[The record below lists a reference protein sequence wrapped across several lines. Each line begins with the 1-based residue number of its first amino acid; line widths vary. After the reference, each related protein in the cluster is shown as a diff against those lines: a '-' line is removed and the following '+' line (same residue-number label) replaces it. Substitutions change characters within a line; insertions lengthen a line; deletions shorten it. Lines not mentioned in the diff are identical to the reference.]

1 MGSIILDIEKL
12 NNFFVNPDNRNSW
25 ENKEIEKFIQRAF
38 LIGKDK
44 TVEDVFEKELGLI
57 SLQFDHYEFFKL
69 SKNKNAVQF
78 FNKYIKEKEDF
89 DDVLFDLA
97 ENNYSEFYWL
107 YDDNYHPPIER
118 PKLEIS
124 ASEPEPIENSNAIFK
139 NIYEKEDQPISEVVP
154 IITEIEAKIEFTR
167 QILYQLELKRDT
179 GQENLLNDNVK
190 NLIQSHIYKRM
201 KEGVYPEELSYWE
214 KLLNSTSAQIEEA
227 NVFFND
233 DYNRTREFFERT
245 LSDLENLKDQILN
258 IDLNEFGVDK
268 NFSSNLNERFDDS
281 FSVEMSSVY
290 PGSYDFEE
298 EIPETLEE
306 TLVRLTRKINITITK
321 DLFVNTFAMD
331 RFFTYDKDI
340 TKMKSDVLPIIEE
353 WEEE

>member
-12 NNFFVNPDNRNSW
+12 NNFFVNPDNQNSW
-25 ENKEIEKFIQRAF
+25 ENEEIEKFIKRAF

-44 TVEDVFEKELGLI
+44 TIEDVFEKDLGLI

-78 FNKYIKEKEDF
+78 FNNFIKEKEDF

-97 ENNYSEFYWL
+97 ENNYNDFYWL
-107 YDDNYHPPIER
+107 YNDNYHPPIER

-124 ASEPEPIENSNAIFK
+124 ASASESFESRNTIAENFSQR
-139 NIYEKEDQPISEVVP
+139 EDETQSDIKP
-154 IITEIEAKIEFTR
+154 IIKEIESKIEFVEG
-167 QILYQLELKRDT
+167 ILYQLKLKRDM
-179 GQENLLNDNVK
+179 GQENLLNDNIK

-201 KEGVYPEELSYWE
+201 KEGGYPEELSYWE
-214 KLLNSTSAQIEEA
+214 DLLKTTSVQVEEA
-227 NVFFND
+227 NDFFND
-233 DYNRTREFFERT
+233 DYRRTREFFERT

-268 NFSSNLNERFDDS
+268 NFSSNLNERNDDS

-298 EIPETLEE
+298 ETLETIEE
-306 TLVRLTRKINITITK
+306 TLSRLTRKINITINK

>member
-1 MGSIILDIEKL
+1 MGSIILDIQKL
-12 NNFFVNPDNRNSW
+12 NNFFVNPDNQNSW
-25 ENKEIEKFIQRAF
+25 ENEEIEKFIKRAF

-44 TVEDVFEKELGLI
+44 TIEDVFEKDLGLI

-78 FNKYIKEKEDF
+78 FNKFIKEKEDF

-97 ENNYSEFYWL
+97 ENNYNDFYWL
-107 YDDNYHPPIER
+107 YNDNYHPPIER

-124 ASEPEPIENSNAIFK
+124 ASSSESFESRNTIVENFSQR
-139 NIYEKEDQPISEVVP
+139 EDEIQSDIKP
-154 IITEIEAKIEFTR
+154 IIKEIEAKIEFVEG
-167 QILYQLELKRDT
+167 ILYQLKLKRDM

-201 KEGVYPEELSYWE
+201 KEGSYPEEISYWE

-227 NVFFND
+227 YNFFND
-233 DYNRTREFFERT
+233 DYSRTREFFERT
-245 LSDLENLKDQILN
+245 LSDLENLKDQLLN

-268 NFSSNLNERFDDS
+268 NFSSDLNEIYDDS

-298 EIPETLEE
+298 EIPETIEE
-306 TLVRLTRKINITITK
+306 TLDRLTRKINITINK

-340 TKMKSDVLPIIEE
+340 TKIKSDVLPIIEE

>member
-12 NNFFVNPDNRNSW
+12 NNFFVDPERGNSW
-25 ENKEIEKFIQRAF
+25 ENEVIEKFIKRAF

-44 TVEDVFEKELGLI
+44 TIEDVFEKDLGLI

-78 FNKYIKEKEDF
+78 FNKFIKEKEDF

-97 ENNYSEFYWL
+97 ENNYNDFYWL
-107 YDDNYHPPIER
+107 YNDNYHPPIER
-118 PKLEIS
+118 PKLEIPAS
-124 ASEPEPIENSNAIFK
+124 ASESFESRNTIVENFSQREDETQSDIKPILE
-139 NIYEKEDQPISEVVP
+139 
-154 IITEIEAKIEFTR
+154 EIESKIEFV
-167 QILYQLELKRDT
+167 QGILNQLELKRDM
-179 GQENLLNDNVK
+179 GQENLLNDNITS
-190 NLIQSHIYKRM
+190 LIQSHIYKRM
-201 KEGVYPEELSYWE
+201 KEGAYPEELSYWE
-214 KLLNSTSAQIEEA
+214 NLLNSTSAQIEEA
-227 NVFFND
+227 NDFFND
-233 DYNRTREFFERT
+233 DYNRTREFFEKT

-268 NFSSNLNERFDDS
+268 NFSSNLNERSDDS

-298 EIPETLEE
+298 ETPETIEE
-306 TLVRLTRKINITITK
+306 TLRRLTRKINITINK

>member
-12 NNFFVNPDNRNSW
+12 NNFFVNLDNRNSW
-25 ENKEIEKFIQRAF
+25 ENKEIEKFIKRAF

-97 ENNYSEFYWL
+97 ENNYNEFYWL

-139 NIYEKEDQPISEVVP
+139 NIYEKEDQPISEVVT

-190 NLIQSHIYKRM
+190 NLIQSHIYKKI
-201 KEGVYPEELSYWE
+201 KEGANQKEINHWE
-214 KLLNSTSAQIEEA
+214 SLLNDASKQIDEA
-227 NVFFND
+227 NKFFNE
-233 DYNRTREFFERT
+233 DYSRTADYFQKT
-245 LSDLENLKDQILN
+245 LSDLQILKDNILN
-258 IDLNEFGVDK
+258 IDFNDFESDT
-268 NFSSNLNERFDDS
+268 NFSSSLNEKFEDS
-281 FSVEMSSVY
+281 FSLEMSSVY

-298 EIPETLEE
+298 EIPETVEE
-306 TLVRLTRKINITITK
+306 TLNRLTKKINITINK
-321 DLFVNTFAMD
+321 DLFVNSFAIE
-331 RFFTYDKDI
+331 RFFDYYKDI
-340 TKMKSDVLPIIEE
+340 RKIKSDVLPIIEE
-353 WEEE
+353 WKEE

>member
-1 MGSIILDIEKL
+1 MGSIILDIQKL
-12 NNFFVNPDNRNSW
+12 NNFFVNPDNQNSW
-25 ENKEIEKFIQRAF
+25 ENEEIEKFIKRAF

-44 TVEDVFEKELGLI
+44 TIEDVFEKDLGLI

-78 FNKYIKEKEDF
+78 FNKFIKEKEDF

-97 ENNYSEFYWL
+97 ENNYNDFYWL
-107 YDDNYHPPIER
+107 YNDNYHPPIER

-124 ASEPEPIENSNAIFK
+124 ASVSESFESRNTIVENFSQR
-139 NIYEKEDQPISEVVP
+139 EDETQSDIKP
-154 IITEIEAKIEFTR
+154 IIKEIESKIEFVEG
-167 QILYQLELKRDT
+167 ILYQLKFKRDM
-179 GQENLLNDNVK
+179 GQENLLNDNIK

-201 KEGVYPEELSYWE
+201 KEGSYPEEISYWE

-227 NVFFND
+227 DNFFND
-233 DYNRTREFFERT
+233 DYSRTREFFERT
-245 LSDLENLKDQILN
+245 LSDLENLKYQILN
-258 IDLNEFGVDK
+258 IDLNEFGADQ
-268 NFSSNLNERFDDS
+268 NFSSNLNEIYDDS

-298 EIPETLEE
+298 EIPETIEE
-306 TLVRLTRKINITITK
+306 TLDRLTRKINITINK

>member
-1 MGSIILDIEKL
+1 MGSIILDIQKL
-12 NNFFVNPDNRNSW
+12 NNFFVNPDNQNSW
-25 ENKEIEKFIQRAF
+25 ENQEIEKFIKRAF

-44 TVEDVFEKELGLI
+44 TIEDVFEKDLGLI

-78 FNKYIKEKEDF
+78 FNKFIKEKEDF

-97 ENNYSEFYWL
+97 ENNYNDFYWL
-107 YDDNYHPPIER
+107 YNDNYHPPIER

-124 ASEPEPIENSNAIFK
+124 ASVSESFESRNTIVENFSQR
-139 NIYEKEDQPISEVVP
+139 EDETQSDIKP
-154 IITEIEAKIEFTR
+154 IIKEIESKIEFVEG
-167 QILYQLELKRDT
+167 ILYQLKLKRDM
-179 GQENLLNDNVK
+179 GQENLLNDNIK

-201 KEGVYPEELSYWE
+201 KDGSYPEEISYWE
-214 KLLNSTSAQIEEA
+214 KLLNSASAQIEEA
-227 NVFFND
+227 NDFFNN
-233 DYNRTREFFERT
+233 DYSRTREFFERT
-245 LSDLENLKDQILN
+245 LSDLENLKYQILN
-258 IDLNEFGVDK
+258 IDLKEYGADK
-268 NFSSNLNERFDDS
+268 NFSSNLNEIYDDS

-298 EIPETLEE
+298 EIPETIEE
-306 TLVRLTRKINITITK
+306 TLDRLTRKINITINK

>member
-12 NNFFVNPDNRNSW
+12 NNFFVNPDNQNSW
-25 ENKEIEKFIQRAF
+25 ENEEIEKFIKRAF

-44 TVEDVFEKELGLI
+44 TIEDVFEKELGLI

-78 FNKYIKEKEDF
+78 FNKFIREKEDF

-97 ENNYSEFYWL
+97 ENNYNDFYWL
-107 YDDNYHPPIER
+107 YNDNYHPPIER

-124 ASEPEPIENSNAIFK
+124 VSASESFESRNTIVENFSQR
-139 NIYEKEDQPISEVVP
+139 EDETHSDIKP
-154 IITEIEAKIEFTR
+154 IIKEIESKIEFVEG
-167 QILYQLELKRDT
+167 ILYQLKLKRDM
-179 GQENLLNDNVK
+179 GQENLLNDNIK

-201 KEGVYPEELSYWE
+201 KDGSYPEEISYWE
-214 KLLNSTSAQIEEA
+214 KLLNSASAQIEEA
-227 NVFFND
+227 NDFFNND
-233 DYNRTREFFERT
+233 HSRTREFFERT
-245 LSDLENLKDQILN
+245 LSDLENLKYQILN

-268 NFSSNLNERFDDS
+268 NFSSNLNEIYDDS

-298 EIPETLEE
+298 EIPETIEE
-306 TLVRLTRKINITITK
+306 TLDRLTRKINITINK

>member
-12 NNFFVNPDNRNSW
+12 NNFFVNPDNQNSW
-25 ENKEIEKFIQRAF
+25 ENEEIEKFIKRAF

-44 TVEDVFEKELGLI
+44 TIEDVFEKDLGLI

-78 FNKYIKEKEDF
+78 FNKFIKEKEDF

-97 ENNYSEFYWL
+97 ENNYNDFYWL
-107 YDDNYHPPIER
+107 YTDNYHPPIER

-124 ASEPEPIENSNAIFK
+124 AS
-139 NIYEKEDQPISEVVP
+139 ISEPFESRNTIVENFSQREDETQSDIKP
-154 IITEIEAKIEFTR
+154 ILEEIESKIEFV
-167 QILYQLELKRDT
+167 QGILNQLELKRDM
-179 GQENLLNDNVK
+179 GQENLLNDNIK

-201 KEGVYPEELSYWE
+201 KDGSYPEEISYWE
-214 KLLNSTSAQIEEA
+214 KLLNSASAQIEEA
-227 NVFFND
+227 NDFFNND
-233 DYNRTREFFERT
+233 HSRTREFFERT
-245 LSDLENLKDQILN
+245 LSDLENLKYQILN

-268 NFSSNLNERFDDS
+268 NFSSNLNEIYDDS

-298 EIPETLEE
+298 EIPETIEE
-306 TLVRLTRKINITITK
+306 TLDRLTRKINITINK

-331 RFFTYDKDI
+331 RFFTYDNDI

>member
-1 MGSIILDIEKL
+1 MGSIILDIQKL
-12 NNFFVNPDNRNSW
+12 NNFFVNPDNQNSW
-25 ENKEIEKFIQRAF
+25 ENQEIEKFIKRAF

-44 TVEDVFEKELGLI
+44 TIEDVFEKDLGLI

-78 FNKYIKEKEDF
+78 FNKFIKEKEDF

-97 ENNYSEFYWL
+97 ENNYNDFYWL
-107 YDDNYHPPIER
+107 YNDNYHPPIER

-124 ASEPEPIENSNAIFK
+124 ASASESFESRNTIAENFSQR
-139 NIYEKEDQPISEVVP
+139 EDETQSDIKP
-154 IITEIEAKIEFTR
+154 IIKEIESKIEFVEG
-167 QILYQLELKRDT
+167 ILYQLKLKRDM
-179 GQENLLNDNVK
+179 GQENLLNDNLK

-201 KEGVYPEELSYWE
+201 KEGSYPEEISYWE

-227 NVFFND
+227 NDFFNN
-233 DYNRTREFFERT
+233 DYSRTREFFERT
-245 LSDLENLKDQILN
+245 LSDLENLKYQILN
-258 IDLNEFGVDK
+258 IDLNEFGADK
-268 NFSSNLNERFDDS
+268 NFSSNLNEIYDDS

-298 EIPETLEE
+298 EIPETIEE
-306 TLVRLTRKINITITK
+306 TLDRLTRKINITINK

-340 TKMKSDVLPIIEE
+340 TKMKSEVLPIIEE

>member
-1 MGSIILDIEKL
+1 MGSIILDIQKL
-12 NNFFVNPDNRNSW
+12 NNFFVNPDNQNSW
-25 ENKEIEKFIQRAF
+25 ENEEIEKFIKRAF

-44 TVEDVFEKELGLI
+44 TIEDVFEKDLGLI

-78 FNKYIKEKEDF
+78 FNNFIKEKEDF

-97 ENNYSEFYWL
+97 ENNYNDFYWL
-107 YDDNYHPPIER
+107 YNDNYHPPIER

-124 ASEPEPIENSNAIFK
+124 ASASESFESRNTILENFSQR
-139 NIYEKEDQPISEVVP
+139 EDEIQSDIKP
-154 IITEIEAKIEFTR
+154 IIEEIEAKIEFVEG
-167 QILYQLELKRDT
+167 ILYQLKLKRDM
-179 GQENLLNDNVK
+179 GQENLLNDNLK

-201 KEGVYPEELSYWE
+201 KEGGYPEEISYWE
-214 KLLNSTSAQIEEA
+214 NLLKTTSEQIEEA
-227 NVFFND
+227 NDFFNN
-233 DYNRTREFFERT
+233 DYSRTREFFERT
-245 LSDLENLKDQILN
+245 LSDLENLKYQILN
-258 IDLNEFGVDK
+258 IDLNEFGADK
-268 NFSSNLNERFDDS
+268 NFSSNLNEIYDDS

-298 EIPETLEE
+298 EIPETIEE
-306 TLVRLTRKINITITK
+306 TLDRLTRKINITINK

-340 TKMKSDVLPIIEE
+340 TKMKSEVLPIIEE

>member
-12 NNFFVNPDNRNSW
+12 NNFFVNPDNKNSW
-25 ENKEIEKFIQRAF
+25 ENEEIEKFIKRAF

-44 TVEDVFEKELGLI
+44 TIEDVFEKELGLI

-78 FNKYIKEKEDF
+78 FNKFIREKEDF

-97 ENNYSEFYWL
+97 ENNYNDFYWL
-107 YDDNYHPPIER
+107 YNDNYHPPIER

-124 ASEPEPIENSNAIFK
+124 ASASESFESRNTILENFSQR
-139 NIYEKEDQPISEVVP
+139 EDEIQSDIKP
-154 IITEIEAKIEFTR
+154 IIKEIEAKIEFVEE
-167 QILYQLELKRDT
+167 ILYQLKSKRDM
-179 GQENLLNDNVK
+179 GQENLLNDNIK

-201 KEGVYPEELSYWE
+201 KEGSYPEEISYWE

-227 NVFFND
+227 DNFFND
-233 DYNRTREFFERT
+233 DYSRTREFFERT
-245 LSDLENLKDQILN
+245 LSDLENLKYQILN
-258 IDLNEFGVDK
+258 IDLNEFGADK
-268 NFSSNLNERFDDS
+268 NFSSNLNEIYDDS

-298 EIPETLEE
+298 EIPETIEE
-306 TLVRLTRKINITITK
+306 TLDRLTRKINITINK

-340 TKMKSDVLPIIEE
+340 TKMKSEVLPIIEE

>member
-1 MGSIILDIEKL
+1 MGSIILDIQKL
-12 NNFFVNPDNRNSW
+12 NNFFVNPDNQNSW
-25 ENKEIEKFIQRAF
+25 ENQEIEKFIKRAF

-44 TVEDVFEKELGLI
+44 TIEDVFEKDLGLI

-78 FNKYIKEKEDF
+78 FNKFIKEKEDF

-97 ENNYSEFYWL
+97 ENNYNDFYWL
-107 YDDNYHPPIER
+107 YNDNYHPPIER

-124 ASEPEPIENSNAIFK
+124 ASVSESFESRNTIVENFSQR
-139 NIYEKEDQPISEVVP
+139 EDETQSDIKP
-154 IITEIEAKIEFTR
+154 IIKEIESKIEFVEG
-167 QILYQLELKRDT
+167 ILYQLKLKRDM
-179 GQENLLNDNVK
+179 GQENLLNDNIK

-201 KEGVYPEELSYWE
+201 KDGSYPEEISYWE
-214 KLLNSTSAQIEEA
+214 KLLNSASAQIEEA
-227 NVFFND
+227 NDFFNND
-233 DYNRTREFFERT
+233 HSRTREFFERT
-245 LSDLENLKDQILN
+245 LSDLENLKYQILN

-268 NFSSNLNERFDDS
+268 NFSSNLNEIYDDS

-298 EIPETLEE
+298 EIPETIEE
-306 TLVRLTRKINITITK
+306 TLDRLTRKINITINK

-340 TKMKSDVLPIIEE
+340 TKMKSEVLPIIEE

>member
-1 MGSIILDIEKL
+1 MGSIILDIQKL
-12 NNFFVNPDNRNSW
+12 NNFFVNPDNQSSW
-25 ENKEIEKFIQRAF
+25 ENQEIEKFIKRAF

-44 TVEDVFEKELGLI
+44 TIEDVFEKDLGLI

-78 FNKYIKEKEDF
+78 FNKFIKEKEDF

-97 ENNYSEFYWL
+97 ENNYNDFYWL
-107 YDDNYHPPIER
+107 YNDNYHPPIER

-124 ASEPEPIENSNAIFK
+124 ASASESFESRNTIVENFSQR
-139 NIYEKEDQPISEVVP
+139 EDETQSDIKP
-154 IITEIEAKIEFTR
+154 IIKEIESKIEFVEG
-167 QILYQLELKRDT
+167 ILYQLKFKRDM
-179 GQENLLNDNVK
+179 GQENLLNDNIK

-201 KEGVYPEELSYWE
+201 KDGSYPEEISYWE
-214 KLLNSTSAQIEEA
+214 KLLNSASAQIEEA
-227 NVFFND
+227 NDFFNND
-233 DYNRTREFFERT
+233 HSRTREFFERT
-245 LSDLENLKDQILN
+245 LSDLENLKYQILN

-268 NFSSNLNERFDDS
+268 NFSSNLNEIYDDS

-298 EIPETLEE
+298 EIPETIEE
-306 TLVRLTRKINITITK
+306 TLDRLTRKINITINK

-340 TKMKSDVLPIIEE
+340 TKIKSDVLPIIEE
-353 WEEE
+353 WEQE

>member
-12 NNFFVNPDNRNSW
+12 NNFFVNPDNQNSW
-25 ENKEIEKFIQRAF
+25 ENEEIEKFIKRAF

-44 TVEDVFEKELGLI
+44 TIEDVFEKDLGLI

-78 FNKYIKEKEDF
+78 FNNFIKEKEDF

-97 ENNYSEFYWL
+97 ENNYNDFYWL
-107 YDDNYHPPIER
+107 YNDNYHPPIER
-118 PKLEIS
+118 LKLEIS
-124 ASEPEPIENSNAIFK
+124 ASTSESFESRNTIVENFSQREDEPQSDIKPIMK
-139 NIYEKEDQPISEVVP
+139 
-154 IITEIEAKIEFTR
+154 EIEAKIEFVEG
-167 QILYQLELKRDT
+167 ILYQLKLKRDM
-179 GQENLLNDNVK
+179 GQENLLNDNLK

-201 KEGVYPEELSYWE
+201 KEGSYPEETSFWE

-227 NVFFND
+227 NDFFNN
-233 DYNRTREFFERT
+233 DYSRTREFFERT
-245 LSDLENLKDQILN
+245 LSDLENLKYQILN
-258 IDLNEFGVDK
+258 IDLNEFGDDK
-268 NFSSNLNERFDDS
+268 NFSLNLNEIYDDS

-298 EIPETLEE
+298 EIPETIEE
-306 TLVRLTRKINITITK
+306 TLDRLTRKINITINK

-340 TKMKSDVLPIIEE
+340 TKMKSEVLPIIEE

>member
-12 NNFFVNPDNRNSW
+12 NNFFVNTDNRNSW
-25 ENKEIEKFIQRAF
+25 ENKEIEKFIKRAF

-44 TVEDVFEKELGLI
+44 TVEDVFKKELGLI

-97 ENNYSEFYWL
+97 ENNYNEFYWL

-118 PKLEIS
+118 PKLEIA

-139 NIYEKEDQPISEVVP
+139 NIYEKEDQPISEVVT

-190 NLIQSHIYKRM
+190 NLIQSHIYKKM
-201 KEGVYPEELSYWE
+201 KEGANQKEINHWE
-214 KLLNSTSAQIEEA
+214 SLLNDASKQIDEA
-227 NVFFND
+227 NKFFD
-233 DYNRTREFFERT
+233 EDYSRTADYFQKT
-245 LSDLENLKDQILN
+245 LSDLQILKDNILN
-258 IDLNEFGVDK
+258 IDFNDFESDT
-268 NFSSNLNERFDDS
+268 NFSSSLNEKFEDS

-298 EIPETLEE
+298 EIPETVEE
-306 TLVRLTRKINITITK
+306 TLNRLTKKINITINK
-321 DLFVNTFAMD
+321 DLFVNSFAIE
-331 RFFTYDKDI
+331 RFFDYYKDI
-340 TKMKSDVLPIIEE
+340 RKIKSDVLPIIEE
-353 WEEE
+353 WKEE